1 MARASITIKIDPA
14 SELARALADAD
25 EAVVLESDGTR
36 YRVEREMDDIFA
48 NYDPERVR
56 AALRQSVG
64 ALAGVDTE
72 SLKRDL
78 RAQREQDSRGR
89 PA

>member
-1 MARASITIKIDPA
+1 MARAPITIKIDPR
-14 SELARALADAD
+14 SKLARALADAD
-25 EAVVLESDGTR
+25 EPVVLESDGTR
-36 YRVEREMDDIFA
+36 YRVEREIDDLFA
-48 NYDPERVR
+48 GYDPVRVL

-64 ALAGVDTE
+64 ALAGVDIV

-78 RAQREQDSRGR
+78 REQRAQDSRGR